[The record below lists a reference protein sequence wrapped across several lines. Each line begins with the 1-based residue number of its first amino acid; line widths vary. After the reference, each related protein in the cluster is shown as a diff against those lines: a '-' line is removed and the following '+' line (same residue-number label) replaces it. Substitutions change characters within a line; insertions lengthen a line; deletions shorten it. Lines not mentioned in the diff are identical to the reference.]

1 MLSVNDVLDFV
12 KSNLGF
18 PFMHLELEDA
28 DIIDYIQK
36 NTVKEYSYYV
46 PQVTKVPLNT
56 NLESAKVPGIGN
68 EYYIWEPQGLEILN
82 IVEIY
87 MSASDL
93 YFHGH
98 PPIGPMSMGEIGE
111 WALSVSNSMMVKMF
125 STYDYTFEFKHP
137 NVVRISPASTTN
149 LGTVIIEYERQQPPD
164 LSGIPNDLQSY
175 FKDLALADIM
185 IVLGR
190 IRKRYGN
197 GNLKSPFG
205 DIPLESEIFDE
216 GKELKSK
223 TIEVLERLYVPNVR
237 LDHG

>member
-46 PQVTKVPLNT
+46 PQVMKVPLNT
-56 NLESAKVPGIGN
+56 NLEAAKVPGIGN
-68 EYYIWEPQGLEILN
+68 EFYIWEPQGLEILN
-82 IVEIY
+82 VVEIY
-87 MSASDL
+87 MSASEL
-93 YFHGH
+93 FFYGH

>member
-18 PFMHLELEDA
+18 PFMHLELEDD

-46 PQVTKVPLNT
+46 PQVMKVPLNT
-56 NLESAKVPGIGN
+56 NLEAAKVPGIGN

-82 IVEIY
+82 VIEIY
-87 MSASDL
+87 MSASEL
-93 YFHGH
+93 YFMGH
-98 PPIGPMSMGEIGE
+98 PPMGPMSMGEIGE

-125 STYDYTFEFKHP
+125 SSYDYTFEFKHP

-149 LGTVIIEYERQQPPD
+149 LGTVIVEYERQQPPD

-190 IRKRYGN
+190 IRKRYG
-197 GNLKSPFG
+197 GNMRTPFG
-205 DIPLESEIFDE
+205 EIPLESEIFDE

>member
-46 PQVTKVPLNT
+46 PQVMKVPLNT
-56 NLESAKVPGIGN
+56 NLETAKVPGIGN

-87 MSASDL
+87 FNASDL
-93 YFHGH
+93 YFMGH
-98 PPIGPMSMGEIGE
+98 PPIGPMSMGEVGE

-125 STYDYTFEFKHP
+125 SSYDYTFEFKHP

-197 GNLKSPFG
+197 GNLKTPFG

-223 TIEVLERLYVPNVR
+223 TIELLERLYVPNVR